1 MAEEAVFPIRYPT
14 DTSGIKSGVTE
25 LERLRAA
32 LQEDQKQIAGLQKAM
47 SSLKLDPDVKAFEKM
62 KGELGKLSEAEDK
75 AKNSLKKLQDQR
87 AEMVKKGASADK
99 IAALDVKGGEAVGNL
114 WKTQERLQGLR
125 KSIAG
130 IETKPAVQQFKL
142 LGSALKD
149 SEGRLAE
156 NQSKYLAL
164 GGDMTKMGDKVKSG
178 WEKLSEGAD
187 HAGAGIGG
195 LKSKFEA
202 LKALG
207 PAGVVAAI
215 VITVVAL
222 GIALAKATFDL
233 TRFAI
238 EAGDAARSMGILME
252 AAGGSAG
259 AGKEMGAMVGRLRKD
274 FAGSR
279 EEIAGMVLELRRSGL
294 QGAQL
299 EKTVR
304 LVGVATKTMGD
315 AAGGILKGLIDRGA
329 LTKRFVL
336 NPFDLRG
343 TGLVFDDVAKQL
355 AAKTGRTVA
364 AVKGAMQNGMV
375 KLSDGIEALEAA
387 VKVKFG
393 DLAKR
398 QLLALPEQVNR
409 ARENLKSIFAGV
421 DVDKFLVKLGD
432 VLGLLDETTETGKM
446 LRSLAKT
453 IFQPIVDFASST
465 ALPMIRTF
473 IIGATIAMMDIA
485 IVSLK
490 AYIWFKKTFGDTSL
504 FKGIDGAKLAFTAGK
519 VAVYALVVGIGALIA
534 VGGALATLFAQITAP
549 FWQFQAGVAAAIA
562 SVVALKN
569 KITESVSTATPA
581 VDAGTNITNG
591 VVNGIKD
598 GTPAVDAAM
607 KSMAKSGVKAFESE
621 LKMASPS
628 KLLKEKSKV
637 GIGGGVAAG
646 VDAGRPMVAQAMSRL
661 VEPDDAIPDGKR
673 AGRRLAS
680 NVQTIVNQVINVV
693 LRANE
698 NGSLDKPSAIQT
710 LTEALEDA
718 ARQLSFVPQ
727 GAQ

>member
-75 AKNSLKKLQDQR
+75 AKASLKKAQDDR
-87 AEMVKKGASADK
+87 AKLSGAPDAKKLLADQKIDAASD
-99 IAALDVKGGEAVGNL
+99 NL
-114 WKTQERLQGLR
+114 KKTQERLQGLR

-490 AYIWFKKTFGDTSL
+490 AYIWFKKTFGDVGL
-504 FKGIDGAKLAFTAGK
+504 FKGVDAAAIAFTAGK
-519 VAVYALVVGIGALIA
+519 VAVYAFVVGVGILMAVFAAL
-534 VGGALATLFAQITAP
+534 GTLFAQITAP
-549 FWQFQAGVAAAIA
+549 IWQFQAAVAATIASAVAMKEKIA
-562 SVVALKN
+562 SVLGG
-569 KITESVSTATPA
+569 TADTTK
-581 VDAGTNITNG
+581 DAGNDAAKGIAD
-591 VVNGIKD
+591 GIKD
-598 GTPAVDAAM
+598 GQPAVNAAM
-607 KSMAKSGVKAFESE
+607 KDLAKGGKEAFESE
-621 LKMASPS
+621 LQIASPS
-628 KLLKEKSKV
+628 KVMKATAKI
-637 GIGGGVAAG
+637 GIGGGVVAG
-646 VDAGRPMVAQAMSRL
+646 VDASRPMVEQSMSRL
-661 VEPDDAIPDGKR
+661 VNPDDAIPSSPSPTGQ
-673 AGRRLAS
+673 AQG
-680 NVQTIVNQVINVV
+680 QTIINQTVNVV
-693 LRANE
+693 VQANNE
-698 NGSLDKPSAIQT
+698 GRIDKPSAIQT
-710 LTEALEDA
+710 IVEALEDA
-718 ARQLSFVPQ
+718 ARQVAMTRSL
-727 GAQ
+727 A